1 MSKLSH
7 DLLGKRFVTELCYKP
22 VASNKVLVI
31 CNLPK
36 LDPGVIKQ
44 SMEVNLRS
52 KTKAVIDKF
61 VVAENTAYITFCD
74 SSGNWHVFVMHHFN
88 VINILCAVHSMFY
101 VSVTKTLHTYW
112 SNTFMK
118 IVHCLQLLL
127 KFRISP
133 AMLLLELLSCTA
145 SAIPLFLMQ
154 QFFG

>member
-1 MSKLSH
+1 MAKLSH
-7 DLLGKRFVTELCYKP
+7 DLLGKQFVTELCYKP

-31 CNLPK
+31 CNLPD

-44 SMEVNLRS
+44 SMEVTLRS
-52 KTKAVIDKF
+52 KTKAVVDKF
-61 VVAENTAYITFCD
+61 AVAENTAYITFCD

-88 VINILCAVHSMFY
+88 VIVILCAVHAMFY
-101 VSVTKTLHTYW
+101 VSVTKTLHTCR

-118 IVHCLQLLL
+118 IVHCLQMLL

-133 AMLLLELLSCTA
+133 AMLLLDLLSCTA

-154 QFFG
+154 HFFG